1 MTEKSD
7 VYSFGVVLMELV
19 TGKRPNDPSFGENK
33 DIVRWVMEATLSS
46 PERGCCRDLNQLIDP
61 RMDLSTCDFEEAEKV
76 LNVALM
82 CTSDFP
88 VNRPSMRRV
97 VELLRVEKSSHSK

>member
-33 DIVRWVMEATLSS
+33 DIVRWVTEATLSS
-46 PERGCCRDLNQLIDP
+46 PGRGCCRDLNQLIDP
-61 RMDLSTCDFEEAEKV
+61 RMDLSICDYEEAEKV

-82 CTSDFP
+82 CTSGFP
-88 VNRPSMRRV
+88 INRLSMRRV